1 MFDFVVVIEID
12 GLEEV
17 GDVALVGVI
26 NGEFFDIGFGI
37 VLNYREINDKVV
49 GYVVYIDLGFLFG

>member
-17 GDVALVGVI
+17 GDVVLVGVI
-26 NGEFFDIGFGI
+26 NGEFFDICFGI
-37 VLNYREINDKVV
+37 VLNYSEINDKVV
-49 GYVVYIDLGFLFG
+49 GYVVYINLGFLFG

>member
-49 GYVVYIDLGFLFG
+49 GYVVYINLGFLFG

>member
-26 NGEFFDIGFGI
+26 NGEFFDISFGI
-37 VLNYREINDKVV
+37 VLNYCEINDKVV
-49 GYVVYIDLGFLFG
+49 RYVVYIDLGFLFG

>member
-26 NGEFFDIGFGI
+26 NGEFFDISFGI
-37 VLNYREINDKVV
+37 VLNYCEINDKVV